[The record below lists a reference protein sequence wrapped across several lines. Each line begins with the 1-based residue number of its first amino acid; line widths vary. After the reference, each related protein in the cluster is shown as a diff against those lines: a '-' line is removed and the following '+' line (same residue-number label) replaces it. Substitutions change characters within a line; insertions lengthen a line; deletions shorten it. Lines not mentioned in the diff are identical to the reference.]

1 MSCEVYRNLDLSK
14 ARTALIALI
23 LFILALLGYV
33 PLLYFTLKAIA
44 FKGKWEYAVF
54 FLAAYLPFHIT
65 FLSIV
70 FQATNSTLAVT
81 FFQLAKDLVV
91 ILSVLSF
98 IIYNKKI
105 FEYSFRFNAIDRVFL
120 AFLGLALLFLVLP
133 IGETGFVNKLLYFK
147 NMLVPAMVYFVG
159 RNTRFEDREV
169 GRLFKVIFI
178 IAISA
183 FGVNVL
189 EALSNTHLQ
198 QYTGYALFNQ
208 VFNNMEL
215 SGNFGLSWTFE
226 TQAVTKR
233 FASFFSDPLEMA
245 SSVLLGFAAG
255 LIWFLTSKREDAFPY
270 IMVMLCSMGSLFF
283 SSSRAAFAAFFIM
296 IFFIALIFKLNKLI
310 LFGFGLFMTFVVF
323 VIFFASEDFYY
334 FVIDTLTFQNA
345 SSVGHVV
352 EWLVAL
358 ESMIENPFGVGL
370 AMSGNSGSVTD
381 EARIGGENQFLIYG
395 VQLGF
400 LGMVL
405 YILLLVFGISR
416 SIKVFRMTDNVMS
429 ARIAFTAAAVKTG
442 LLLPLFTANA
452 ELYAYVSWIS
462 WWMIGYTMNEYSKIK
477 HRHD

>member
-1 MSCEVYRNLDLSK
+1 MIC
-14 ARTALIALI
+14 A
-23 LFILALLGYV
+23 
-33 PLLYFTLKAIA
+33 
-44 FKGKWEYAVF
+44 
-54 FLAAYLPFHIT
+54 
-65 FLSIV
+65 
-70 FQATNSTLAVT
+70 
-81 FFQLAKDLVV
+81 
-91 ILSVLSF
+91 
-98 IIYNKKI
+98 
-105 FEYSFRFNAIDRVFL
+105 
-120 AFLGLALLFLVLP
+120 
-133 IGETGFVNKLLYFK
+133 
-147 NMLVPAMVYFVG
+147 
-159 RNTRFEDREV
+159 
-169 GRLFKVIFI
+169 
-178 IAISA
+178 
-183 FGVNVL
+183 
-189 EALSNTHLQ
+189 
-198 QYTGYALFNQ
+198 
-208 VFNNMEL
+208 
-215 SGNFGLSWTFE
+215 
-226 TQAVTKR
+226 
-233 FASFFSDPLEMA
+233 
-245 SSVLLGFAAG
+245 
-255 LIWFLTSKREDAFPY
+255 
-270 IMVMLCSMGSLFF
+270 MGSLFL

-429 ARIAFTAAAVKTG
+429 ARIAFTGAAVKTG

-462 WWMIGYTMNEYSKIK
+462 WWMIGYTMNKYSKIK